1 MSTLAQRLN
10 EARIAAGLTQ
20 EALAKKAG
28 VTRVAISK
36 AEQGLTQNFNSN
48 TLFKIANA
56 LGREPLWLQTGKDA
70 ESTWEVNVKPGTQP
84 EIRYSYP
91 KLNWVQAGQF
101 TLSGDNYSMY
111 DRENW
116 RESVKYAGERGFWL
130 EVHGDSMT
138 SPSGITF
145 PEGMSILV
153 NPEKDPHP
161 NCYVIARRRDTDEVT
176 FKKYVTDIGRE
187 FLKPLNPQ
195 YPLIEMGDDCEI
207 VGVIVDARWDIF

>member
-1 MSTLAQRLN
+1 MSTLAKRLY
-10 EARIAAGLTQ
+10 EARSEAGLTQ

-48 TLFKIANA
+48 TLFKIANV
-56 LGREPLWLQTGKDA
+56 LGRDPLWLQTGKDT
-70 ESTWEVNVKPGTQP
+70 ENTWETNVKPSTQP

-111 DRENW
+111 DKENW

-176 FKKYVTDIGRE
+176 FKKYITDMGRE

>member
-153 NPEKDPHP
+153 NPEK
-161 NCYVIARRRDTDEVT
+161 
-176 FKKYVTDIGRE
+176 
-187 FLKPLNPQ
+187 
-195 YPLIEMGDDCEI
+195 
-207 VGVIVDARWDIF
+207 